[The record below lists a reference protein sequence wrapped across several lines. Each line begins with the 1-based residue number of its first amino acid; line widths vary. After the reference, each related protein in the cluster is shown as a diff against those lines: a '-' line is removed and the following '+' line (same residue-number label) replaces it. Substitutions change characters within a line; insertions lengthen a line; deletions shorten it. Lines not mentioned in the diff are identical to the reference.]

1 MRHGVAVGQ
10 HIANLAATD
19 ASLQVKLT
27 GQGLCR
33 ELLLGHVREHLVS
46 VDEHTMTTHGALVG
60 DAILVKFLGQ
70 ILHLVDA
77 GLQHVKLRILV
88 KTNGYGIEVATVETT
103 IGQVALI
110 RNAEALCSLVPV
122 LFSRSDKSTHIDD
135 GVLLA
140 GHGGSIGVG
149 IHLQDNLLDS
159 LVGVARLT
167 GLDEIGV
174 LGKTG

>member
-1 MRHGVAVGQ
+1 M
-10 HIANLAATD
+10 
-19 ASLQVKLT
+19 
-27 GQGLCR
+27 
-33 ELLLGHVREHLVS
+33 
-46 VDEHTMTTHGALVG
+46 
-60 DAILVKFLGQ
+60 
-70 ILHLVDA
+70 DA

-88 KTNGYGIEVATVETT
+88 KTDGYGIEVATIETT
-103 IGQVALI
+103 IGQVALV

-122 LFSRSDKSTHIDD
+122 LFSRGDKSTHIDD

-149 IHLQDNLLDS
+149 IHLQDNLLDG
-159 LVGVARLT
+159 LVRIARLT